1 MKGSE
6 REMEAQEESNQGNN
20 TPFLKLKDAVV
31 RRDGREILSI
41 DDFVLDEG
49 ENIALIGPNGAGKST
64 FIKLITREVLP
75 LWREE
80 PPVLYR
86 GNARATLDETKR
98 DLGVVSSSM
107 QSQIT
112 CHLPVIDVVCGGLFG
127 TLGVPQHCQVTP
139 ESIAIAEE
147 ALEKVGMAAYHDHD
161 IMTLSTG
168 QARRVLIAR
177 ALVHKPRVLVF
188 DEPTSGLDPE
198 GMYYV
203 RKTMRELVREGASI
217 ILVTHYPEDI
227 IPEIKRVMA
236 IKSAHIF
243 ADGTK
248 EEVLTSENMSKLF
261 GVPLKILAQDSY
273 FSLVS
278 QY

>member
-1 MKGSE
+1 MSGDSKV
-6 REMEAQEESNQGNN
+6 
-20 TPFLKLKDAVV
+20 PFLKIHNAIV
-31 RRDGREILSI
+31 RRDGRAILNI
-41 DDFVLDEG
+41 EDFELAEG

-64 FIKLITREVLP
+64 FVKLITREVLP

-86 GNARATLDETKR
+86 GNARATLAETKK

-112 CHLPVIDVVCGGLFG
+112 VHLPVIEIVVGGLFG
-127 TLGVPQHCQVTP
+127 ALGIPNHCTASP
-139 ESIAIAEE
+139 ESFELAEQ
-147 ALEKVGMAAYHDHD
+147 ALAQVGMLEYKDRD
-161 IMTLSTG
+161 VMTLSTG
-168 QARRVLIAR
+168 QSRRVLIAR
-177 ALVHKPRVLVF
+177 ALIHKPKVLVF

-203 RKTMRELVREGASI
+203 RRTMRDLVAKGTSI

-227 IPEIKRVMA
+227 IPEIDRVMA
-236 IKSAHIF
+236 IKNAHVF
-243 ADGTK
+243 ADGK
-248 EEVLTSENMSKLF
+248 KSEVLTTERMTELF
-261 GVPLKILAQDSY
+261 EVPLKILSQGDY

>member
-1 MKGSE
+1 MSGDS
-6 REMEAQEESNQGNN
+6 AA
-20 TPFLKLKDAVV
+20 PFLKIHNAVV
-31 RRDGREILSI
+31 RRDGRAILNI
-41 DDFVLDEG
+41 DDFELAEG

-64 FIKLITREVLP
+64 FVKLITREVLP

-86 GNARATLDETKR
+86 GNARATLGETKK

-112 CHLPVIDVVCGGLFG
+112 VHLPVIEIVVGGLFG
-127 TLGVPQHCQVTP
+127 ALGIPNHCTASP
-139 ESIAIAEE
+139 ESFELAEQ
-147 ALEKVGMAAYHDHD
+147 ALAQVGMLEYKDRD
-161 IMTLSTG
+161 VMTLSTG
-168 QARRVLIAR
+168 QSRRVLIAR
-177 ALVHKPRVLVF
+177 ALIHNPKVLVF

-203 RKTMRELVREGASI
+203 RRTMRDLVAKGTSI

-227 IPEIKRVMA
+227 IPEIDRVMA
-236 IKSAHIF
+236 IKSAHVF
-243 ADGTK
+243 ADGK
-248 EEVLTSENMSKLF
+248 KSEVLTTERMTELF
-261 GVPLKILAQDSY
+261 EVPLKILSQGDY